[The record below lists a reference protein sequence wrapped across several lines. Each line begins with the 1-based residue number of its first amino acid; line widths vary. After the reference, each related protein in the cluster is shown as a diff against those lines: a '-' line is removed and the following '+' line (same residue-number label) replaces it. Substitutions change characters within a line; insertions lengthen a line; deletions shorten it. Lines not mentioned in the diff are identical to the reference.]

1 MRQLRNARRALLG
14 SIIAL
19 MLCFAMLLGTTFA
32 WFTDSVTSDNN
43 QIVAGNLDVELYHTN
58 ATVSNE
64 TVEGATDLF
73 ADVDAGRW
81 EPGAIAYEKF
91 TVANEGNLAFKYQFA
106 LSATNPTVVDG
117 VSFASLLKVAVVG
130 PNFEYSREKIAQIT
144 EWESLASFF
153 LYGQLEEGATETHGI
168 VIWWEPSANDNLFNM
183 NNGKTIEAKVDL
195 GVTLIATQL
204 GSEYDSFGNDY
215 DSSADGFVS
224 TLYGFGSESD
234 LNAFGGASSNLGVE
248 NGSAVVNGAGA
259 TNTTENVEMNL
270 YQTTQSYDMD
280 ITDMTSGESI
290 TVSAGTE
297 TEQSNIKIERGSAK
311 IYVGENFET
320 LLGTLEGTEITVA
333 HTSFVNAKGE
343 LVITTVISDGKDVLS
358 YSETFSEVVDVTANV
373 TWKIEEVTETSKVKL
388 DNFAVESIAVV
399 DGADALRAILAE
411 GGDIVVSGVYNAND
425 NITYSGMQTEYAID
439 TEKVTSFKGG
449 SFVLDNDAA
458 YGIILGIEKDFT
470 VSDMSI
476 VSNANWSVLG
486 YVDAN
491 AVLNLNNITVE
502 AKDGQGLYLYG
513 PGTSVLGNVQVNHE
527 AIDPDLVA
535 SHPWANTALAFS
547 NGHTTV
553 INGGTY
559 VGQKYGMY
567 VYSSGANVV
576 INGGTF
582 KAPVVVAA
590 DAQNGANAYVTIN
603 GGNFDGKFESVNVW
617 GGSTALIT
625 INGGNFTN
633 FSTTANKR
641 ITIKGGTFDADPT
654 QWLAF
659 GYEAQKDGDLWKVVR
674 SEVAEVSTPD
684 QLVIALTEGFNS
696 KLVKDVTVTE
706 PVLVPEGVTATLD
719 LNGFALKSADAANK
733 YAINNHGDLT
743 LKDSVG
749 TGAITARGI
758 YNGYDANGAHCASAK
773 LTVLGVDINAMG
785 TNGGACIYNYGEV
798 IINGGDFVSNGGY
811 GLNNQSTGK
820 MTILNGSVRGG
831 IYNLGEL
838 TVDNATVYQHISG
851 RHAIYNWEGKVVIN
865 GGAFDS
871 ESGNELILADGTG
884 ASVVIN
890 GGTFDKTAKSWLL
903 GAATGKNITF
913 VINGG
918 TFNGYVNMPEMS
930 VDTIRP
936 YGDPI
941 VVYGGTFNF
950 DPTKW
955 ILPGYK
961 VTKNDDGTWTAAQN
975 IVYTAEELASA
986 ITNAVEGDI
995 ITFGQDIN
1003 VTNPMHG
1010 SNALNFAQAKNITLD
1025 LNGFVLSADTGNSV
1039 IRFNIAGSGATK
1051 DVTLTLKN
1059 GKIIVGSGTYVG
1071 VMASAPDATA
1081 KAIMVLE
1088 DLVIENSKAND
1099 CAVKSWANAVVLA
1112 NNVTVNSTNG
1122 AGCFYAVGGE
1132 IVLDNCTANQSGFY
1146 ADNFFLSTA
1155 VAVSNGGKAIVN
1167 SGTYSAIYKGAN
1179 AYGGNGTYY
1188 GNSAA
1193 AIMSSGGTLI
1203 INGGTFTNG
1212 NPADAS
1218 EYDLAH
1224 GLIVTDAGAVVEING
1239 GIFNALKSIVEI
1251 NNNIGGTNP
1260 KATIAGGIFNTD
1272 PTKPANFGGQFIALK
1287 KNLVVVENADGTF
1300 SVEPKRVATSEEL
1313 IAAINEAQDGDIIYL
1328 AAGEFVL
1335 RFTNNVS
1342 FNADNLTFV
1351 GIEGTKLSIS
1361 SSEVWYGR
1369 VQGSNVTFEN
1379 IHFTSSVG
1387 TTGLA
1392 TYKNCTF
1399 DDWTICASSNNE
1411 KTYFEGCKID
1421 GCLNTSVD
1429 FSSGDTY
1436 LKNCVIAKAEF
1447 SGAATMYFEDC
1458 TIGELISWDMST
1470 VLENCTVETLDDS
1483 HMVDHQIVVK

>member
-130 PNFEYSREKIAQIT
+130 PNFDYSREKIAQIT

-719 LNGFALKSADAANK
+719 LNGFALKSADTANK

-749 TGAITARGI
+749 TGAISARGI
-758 YNGYDANGAHCASAK
+758 YNGYDASGAHCASAK

-798 IINGGDFVSNGGY
+798 IIDGGDFVSNGGY
-811 GLNNQSTGK
+811 GLNNQSAGK

-851 RHAIYNWEGKVVIN
+851 RHAIYNWAGKVVIN

-936 YGDPI
+936 YDDPI
-941 VVYGGTFNF
+941 VVNGGSYNF

-955 ILPGYK
+955 LVNGATVAQVDGRYVVTPFNLDTSWYDNDPTATEYTIMNGEQLAGLAVIVNKLGADFTATVKLGADIDLTGYEWTPIGLYDNLPFVATFDGCGYTIK
-961 VTKNDDGTWTAAQN
+961 GLTMSGNYAEAGFIAYALDGAVVKN
-975 IVYTAEELASA
+975 VK
-986 ITNAVEGDI
+986 
-995 ITFGQDIN
+995 
-1003 VTNPMHG
+1003 
-1010 SNALNFAQAKNITLD
+1010 FAD
-1025 LNGFVLSADTGNSV
+1025 V
-1039 IRFNIAGSGATK
+1039 NIAGGG
-1051 DVTLTLKN
+1051 V
-1059 GKIIVGSGTYVG
+1059 YVG
-1071 VMASAPDATA
+1071 TVVYYVADS
-1081 KAIMVLE
+1081 
-1088 DLVIENSKAND
+1088 VIENVTVLSGSIKIGNGYAAGIVMLGQDAIIKDCKNYVDVTSGYSAGGISTWLVTCTVENCENYGIITAGNRAAGISTNFSGTIKNCKNEAAITVTTKSMPAGGIVAIINEGATTIEGCVNNGDVTANGTD
-1099 CAVKSWANAVVLA
+1099 ANANAGGIVGHTTAAMTIKNCVNTGNITAGA
-1112 NNVTVNSTNG
+1112 NAAA
-1122 AGCFYAVGGE
+1122 AGIGVSHYGG
-1132 IVLDNCTANQSGFY
+1132 ITAEGC
-1146 ADNFFLSTA
+1146 
-1155 VAVSNGGKAIVN
+1155 VN
-1167 SGTYSAIYKGAN
+1167 SGNVIGATVSGTVAAKGV
-1179 AYGGNGTYY
+1179 
-1188 GNSAA
+1188 
-1193 AIMSSGGTLI
+1193 
-1203 INGGTFTNG
+1203 F
-1212 NPADAS
+1212 
-1218 EYDLAH
+1218 
-1224 GLIVTDAGAVVEING
+1224 
-1239 GIFNALKSIVEI
+1239 
-1251 NNNIGGTNP
+1251 
-1260 KATIAGGIFNTD
+1260 
-1272 PTKPANFGGQFIALK
+1272 
-1287 KNLVVVENADGTF
+1287 
-1300 SVEPKRVATSEEL
+1300 
-1313 IAAINEAQDGDIIYL
+1313 
-1328 AAGEFVL
+1328 
-1335 RFTNNVS
+1335 
-1342 FNADNLTFV
+1342 
-1351 GIEGTKLSIS
+1351 
-1361 SSEVWYGR
+1361 
-1369 VQGSNVTFEN
+1369 
-1379 IHFTSSVG
+1379 
-1387 TTGLA
+1387 
-1392 TYKNCTF
+1392 
-1399 DDWTICASSNNE
+1399 
-1411 KTYFEGCKID
+1411 
-1421 GCLNTSVD
+1421 
-1429 FSSGDTY
+1429 SGDNT
-1436 LKNCVIAKAEF
+1436 VI
-1447 SGAATMYFEDC
+1447 D
-1458 TIGELISWDMST
+1458 
-1470 VLENCTVETLDDS
+1470 
-1483 HMVDHQIVVK
+1483 